1 MHYDI
6 IIIGSGPAGLAA
18 GLYAAR
24 GQMRTLILEKGG
36 FGGQIATSWEVEN
49 YPGAPADTTGP
60 SLTERMREQCV
71 DFGVEFQTE
80 EFKYFEK
87 TGQTFEVTTSSTVYQ
102 TKAIIVATGAQP
114 KLLGCP
120 GELEFRGLGV
130 SYCATCDAN
139 FFRNLEIAGVGG
151 GDTAIEEAIY
161 LTKFAS
167 KVTVIHRRDKLR
179 AAKVLQE
186 RAMENEKIRFVW
198 DSVVEEIKGDGLVQS
213 IVVKN
218 VKDGALTEIPVQ
230 GVFVYV
236 GQIPHTQ
243 YFVGTLEKD
252 ARDYLITDEDM
263 CTNIPGVF
271 AAGDVRRKSLRQVVT
286 AAGDGAIAA
295 VSAIK
300 YIEDYSEVAE
310 S

>member
-139 FFRNLEIAGVGG
+139 FFRNLEIAVVGG

-286 AAGDGAIAA
+286 AAGRRSDCGCQRHQIH
-295 VSAIK
+295 
-300 YIEDYSEVAE
+300 
-310 S
+310 

>member
-87 TGQTFEVTTSSTVYQ
+87 TGQTFEVNTSSTVYQ

-139 FFRNLEIAGVGG
+139 FFRNLEIAVVGG

>member
-102 TKAIIVATGAQP
+102 TKAIIVATGAQT

-139 FFRNLEIAGVGG
+139 FFRNLEIAVVGG

>member
-6 IIIGSGPAGLAA
+6 IIIGSGPDGLAA

-139 FFRNLEIAGVGG
+139 FFRNLEIAVVGG

>member
-87 TGQTFEVTTSSTVYQ
+87 TGRTFEVTTSSTVYQ

-139 FFRNLEIAGVGG
+139 FFRNLEIAVVGG

-243 YFVGTLEKD
+243 YFIGTLEKD

>member
-87 TGQTFEVTTSSTVYQ
+87 NGQTFEVTTSSTVYQ

-139 FFRNLEIAGVGG
+139 FFRNLEIAVVGG

>member
-1 MHYDI
+1 M
-6 IIIGSGPAGLAA
+6 
-18 GLYAAR
+18 
-24 GQMRTLILEKGG
+24 
-36 FGGQIATSWEVEN
+36 
-49 YPGAPADTTGP
+49 
-60 SLTERMREQCV
+60 
-71 DFGVEFQTE
+71 
-80 EFKYFEK
+80 
-87 TGQTFEVTTSSTVYQ
+87 
-102 TKAIIVATGAQP
+102 
-114 KLLGCP
+114 
-120 GELEFRGLGV
+120 
-130 SYCATCDAN
+130 
-139 FFRNLEIAGVGG
+139 
-151 GDTAIEEAIY
+151 
-161 LTKFAS
+161 
-167 KVTVIHRRDKLR
+167 
-179 AAKVLQE
+179 
-186 RAMENEKIRFVW
+186 
-198 DSVVEEIKGDGLVQS
+198 
-213 IVVKN
+213 VKN

-286 AAGDGAIAA
+286 AAGGGGGGAGRGRSKDGAIAA

>member
-87 TGQTFEVTTSSTVYQ
+87 TGQTFEVATSSTVYQ

-139 FFRNLEIAGVGG
+139 FFRNLEIAVVGG

-243 YFVGTLEKD
+243 YFIGTLEKD